1 MTRYISPRTHHHPPL
16 RLEDGV
22 MMMVEEVEMEM
33 EMEIEVVE
41 VEVVVE
47 V

>member
-22 MMMVEEVEMEM
+22 MMMVEEVEV
-33 EMEIEVVE
+33 EVVE
-41 VEVVVE
+41 VEEMEEVVE